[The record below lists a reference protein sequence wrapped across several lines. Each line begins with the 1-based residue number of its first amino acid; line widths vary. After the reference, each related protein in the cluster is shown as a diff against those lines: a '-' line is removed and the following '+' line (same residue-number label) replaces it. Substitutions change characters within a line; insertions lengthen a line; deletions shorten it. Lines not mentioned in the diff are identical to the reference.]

1 MIIKILLLTFITFAV
16 FRLWR
21 RHQENAISLRWLI
34 LWMIFWIV
42 AASIVAL
49 PEVTQRLAQI
59 VGVGRGS
66 DLAIY
71 VALLSAYYILF
82 RIMVRIEKMERD
94 ISKIVEELAI
104 RENQSLRSGIQFAG
118 EPRIKK

>member
-1 MIIKILLLTFITFAV
+1 MIIKILLLIFIAFAI

-21 RHQENAISLRWLI
+21 RHHENSISARWFI
-34 LWMIFWIV
+34 LWLVFWL
-42 AASIVAL
+42 AAAFVVIL
-49 PEVTQRLAQI
+49 PEITQRLAQI

-71 VALLSAYYILF
+71 VALLGAYYILF
-82 RIMVRIEKMERD
+82 RIMVRIEKMERG

-104 RENQSLRSGIQFAG
+104 R
-118 EPRIKK
+118 KKNNEL

>member
-1 MIIKILLLTFITFAV
+1 MIIKILLLAFIAFAIL
-16 FRLWR
+16 RLLR
-21 RHQENAISLRWLI
+21 RHHENSISARWLS
-34 LWMIFWIV
+34 LWLGFWAV
-42 AASIVAL
+42 AAFAVAL

-71 VALLSAYYILF
+71 IALLSAYYILF
-82 RIMVRIEKMERD
+82 RIMVRMEKMERN

-104 RENQSLRSGIQFAG
+104 RENQELRS
-118 EPRIKK
+118 KK